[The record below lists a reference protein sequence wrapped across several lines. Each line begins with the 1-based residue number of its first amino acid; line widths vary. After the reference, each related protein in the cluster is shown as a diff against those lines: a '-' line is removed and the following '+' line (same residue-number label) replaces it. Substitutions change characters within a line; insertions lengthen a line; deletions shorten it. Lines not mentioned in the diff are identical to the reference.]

1 MEKYFGIFAK
11 DFDTQEVQEAKSRG
25 VTSKKI
31 SQNEK
36 KPAKKGPRPKRV
48 AGSGSSKCSTSVG
61 LIQIT
66 LDLNLTARKQAEMN
80 QD

>member
-36 KPAKKGPRPKRV
+36 KTSKEGTQAQK
-48 AGSGSSKCSTSVG
+48 SGG
-61 LIQIT
+61 FWIIQMLHERWI
-66 LDLNLTARKQAEMN
+66 DP
-80 QD
+80 DHP